1 MSLSPKTDKVAIND
15 EGVVIYMGAFFIVI
29 SSTGYWVC
37 DYSGITHYTPSN
49 MMQASDDLL
58 PESHLLVSREELDA
72 MLDEVL
78 FAQEVYDEDRIS

>member
-1 MSLSPKTDKVAIND
+1 MSLSSKTDKVAIND
-15 EGVVIYMGAFFIVI
+15 EGVVIYMGASFTAI

-37 DYSGITHYTPSN
+37 DYSGDTYYTSSN
-49 MMQASDDLL
+49 MMQTSDDLL